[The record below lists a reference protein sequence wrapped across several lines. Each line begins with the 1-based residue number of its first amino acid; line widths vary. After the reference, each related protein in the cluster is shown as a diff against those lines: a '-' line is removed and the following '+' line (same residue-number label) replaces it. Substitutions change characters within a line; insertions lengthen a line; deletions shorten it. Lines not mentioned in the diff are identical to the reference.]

1 MKKEKKK
8 KLAPDGAPIVEL
20 DETTAPKGLSL
31 QEMADALG
39 AQMEQAR
46 DEQDEERPAPAPA
59 AAKSSGTQA
68 SEKKEPAPQEKK
80 PVPATDEETQKKL
93 RELEETVKQLVAENR
108 NQKTRLENDFRMK
121 LKYSNEGFFR
131 EFLPLKDDIE
141 KALTFAPQECDE
153 KTAAF
158 VNGVRHLNSA
168 IDAVLKR
175 YGVESFGTAGETFD
189 PNLHQAMRMV
199 DMTGKN
205 ANEITAQYLKG
216 WRYQDRV
223 LRPAMVEVASGNPSA
238 EEKKEPAAVDKP
250 AEEPKEITTETTDTE
265 GSNG

>member
-8 KLAPDGAPIVEL
+8 KPDAGDTPVMEI
-20 DETTAPKGLSL
+20 DETTTPKGLSL

-39 AQMEQAR
+39 AQMEQDR
-46 DEQDEERPAPAPA
+46 EEGTSEKQPAPESKKEAAPA
-59 AAKSSGTQA
+59 KPAATPPLA
-68 SEKKEPAPQEKK
+68 
-80 PVPATDEETQKKL
+80 DEETQKKL
-93 RELEETVKQLVAENR
+93 RELEDTVKQLVAENR

-131 EFLPLKDDIE
+131 EFLPVKDDLE
-141 KALTFAPQECDE
+141 KALTFAPQNGDD

-158 VNGVRHLNSA
+158 VDGVRHLNSA

-175 YGVESFGTAGETFD
+175 YCVESFGAVGESFD

-199 DMTGKN
+199 DTAGKE

-223 LRPAMVEVASGNPSA
+223 LRPAMVEVASGNAPA
-238 EEKKEPAAVDKP
+238 EEK
-250 AEEPKEITTETTDTE
+250 KEITTETNDTE
-265 GSNG
+265 ASNG